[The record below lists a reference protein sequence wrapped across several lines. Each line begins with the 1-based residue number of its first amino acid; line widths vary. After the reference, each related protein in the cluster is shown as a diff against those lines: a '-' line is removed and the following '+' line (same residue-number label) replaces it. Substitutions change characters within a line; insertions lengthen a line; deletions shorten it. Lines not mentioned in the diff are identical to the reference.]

1 MNKFYKYVKN
11 IKGDNMT
18 VKDIM
23 NKNIICVDKYEKVW
37 EVAQKMKKYNIGF
50 LPVIDS
56 SKLIGVIT
64 DRDIVI
70 NSIANNN
77 DKNKTIENYIN
88 KNIISINIE
97 ESIKN
102 ALNLMSQ
109 TKIKRLIVTND
120 KQVVGIVS
128 LSDILT
134 TNLDSEILKTIRS
147 IWIQNDNHQE
157 KDVQIDDFY
166 L

>member
-1 MNKFYKYVKN
+1 
-11 IKGDNMT
+11 MT